1 MKADIALETLKFIA
15 HGVHP
20 FSRQKMRKDHFFNEP
35 EVLEAVNICIN
46 LVAQNLSKK
55 TYLTQQDKMLIN
67 IVNGKARNHGF
78 PWSNV
83 DTKKLISEY
92 IAGRAAS
99 TLSRELGRSRGAIVS
114 HLELKGV
121 TIR

>member
-1 MKADIALETLKFIA
+1 MKTVIAFETLKLIA
-15 HGVHP
+15 DGMNPHI
-20 FSRQKMRKDHFFNEP
+20 RQQMSKDQFFNDP

-92 IAGRAAS
+92 TDGRATS

-114 HLELKGV
+114 HLELKRV
-121 TIR
+121 TTR